1 VIQAGIV
8 RDQIEYA
15 AAVLLEAKG
24 LVKRFGKLTAVDGVS
39 LGVAAGSCTGLLGPN
54 GAGKT
59 TTVSMIAGLVA
70 PDAGEVLL
78 SNHAVRGETDA
89 KKRKIG
95 FVPQDLALYEE
106 LPAQDNLDLFGA
118 LYGLPPAA
126 LERAARDALQLVG
139 LTERAADKVK
149 TFSGGMKRR
158 LNLAAALLH
167 DPELLIL
174 DEPTVGVD
182 PQSRSAIFD
191 NLEALRKRGKGIL
204 YTTHYMEEAERLC
217 DRIVIV
223 DHGKVVADDSLR
235 GLEKLAPPTRRLTVA
250 LDDTTG
256 TWLADLRTLVG
267 VETAEIQ
274 DQNLSVTLDDLAR
287 APGVL
292 AFLTERQQ
300 RFTHFATE
308 RVDLEDI
315 FLNLTG
321 RHLRD
326 A

>member
-1 VIQAGIV
+1 
-8 RDQIEYA
+8 
-15 AAVLLEAKG
+15 VLLEAKQ

-59 TTVSMIAGLVA
+59 TTVSMIAGLLA
-70 PDAGEVLL
+70 PDGGEVLL
-78 SNHAVRGETDA
+78 AGQPVRGETDP

-106 LPAQDNLDLFGA
+106 LPARDNLQLFGA
-118 LYGLPPAA
+118 LYGLTPVA
-126 LERAARDALQLVG
+126 LDRAARDALALVG
-139 LTERAADKVK
+139 LAERAGDKVK

-191 NLEALRKRGKGIL
+191 NLETLRTRGKGIL

-223 DHGKVVADDSLR
+223 DHGKVVADDTLR

-250 LDDTTG
+250 LEDSTDAPAA
-256 TWLADLRTLVG
+256 WLEELRRLTG
-267 VETAEIQ
+267 VETAEIAQ
-274 DQNLSVTLDDLAR
+274 QNLSVTLDDLAR

-292 AFLTERQQ
+292 AFLAERRQ